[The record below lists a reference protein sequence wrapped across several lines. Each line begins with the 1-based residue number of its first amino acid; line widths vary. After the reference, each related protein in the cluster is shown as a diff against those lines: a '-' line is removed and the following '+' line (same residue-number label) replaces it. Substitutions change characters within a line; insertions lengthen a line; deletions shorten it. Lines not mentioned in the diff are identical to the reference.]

1 MAEKDEFGAFLLG
14 FLVGGLTG
22 AVTALL
28 LAPQSGEETRN
39 VIREKAIE
47 LSDKASSTIEDAYSQ
62 AESAA
67 IEARARFDE
76 LAKTTRDRAEEL
88 TNKGQ
93 VVLEEQKTK
102 ISEAISKT
110 GKKVAK
116 DDAEQKT
123 AEAA

>member
-1 MAEKDEFGAFLLG
+1 MADKDEFGAFLLG

-28 LAPQSGEETRN
+28 LAPQSGEETRS

-67 IEARARFDE
+67 VEARARFDE
-76 LAKTTRDRAEEL
+76 LAKTTRDRADEL
-88 TNKGQ
+88 TNRGQ
-93 VVLEEQKTK
+93 VILEEQKTK
-102 ISEAISKT
+102 IGEALTSKP
-110 GKKVAK
+110 GKKADK
-116 DDAEQKT
+116 ADSEQKP
-123 AEAA
+123 AEA

>member
-67 IEARARFDE
+67 VEARARFDE
-76 LAKTTRDRAEEL
+76 LAKTTRDRADEL
-88 TNKGQ
+88 TSRGK
-93 VVLEEQKTK
+93 VILEEQKTK
-102 ISEAISKT
+102 ISETLTTKG
-110 GKKVAK
+110 GKKAEK
-116 DDAEQKT
+116 ADSEQKP
-123 AEAA
+123 AEA